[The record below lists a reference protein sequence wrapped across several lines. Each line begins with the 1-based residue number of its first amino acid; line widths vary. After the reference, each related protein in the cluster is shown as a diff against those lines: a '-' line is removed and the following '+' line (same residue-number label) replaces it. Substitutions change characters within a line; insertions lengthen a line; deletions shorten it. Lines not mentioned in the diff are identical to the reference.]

1 MEIDIPG
8 AGTKAA
14 YEFKIDLIVWK
25 LTTKSVIREII
36 LSLIHI

>member
-25 LTTKSVIREII
+25 YGSINNNSFITSGLK
-36 LSLIHI
+36 

>member
-25 LTTKSVIREII
+25 FHMDGVLDPFS
-36 LSLIHI
+36 